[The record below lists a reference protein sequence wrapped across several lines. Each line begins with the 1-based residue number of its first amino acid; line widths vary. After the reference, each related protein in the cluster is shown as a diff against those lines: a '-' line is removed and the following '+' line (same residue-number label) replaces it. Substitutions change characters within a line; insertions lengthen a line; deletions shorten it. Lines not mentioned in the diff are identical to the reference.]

1 MLVETSWSAYGD
13 LSLRLN
19 AVLRLLQLL
28 KLQLT
33 LLKNGTRHQLCMV
46 CQRHLYTLKLLLL
59 GLQLQTR
66 LPALPVVDAELPF
79 QIDRAFL
86 QPLRQLAALLLKDRC
101 GVSNCLCDRL
111 LLSPLASAQHTGM
124 ALWSILMIL

>member
-33 LLKNGTRHQLCMV
+33 LLKNGMRHQLRMV
-46 CQRHLYTLKLLLL
+46 
-59 GLQLQTR
+59 
-66 LPALPVVDAELPF
+66 
-79 QIDRAFL
+79 
-86 QPLRQLAALLLKDRC
+86 
-101 GVSNCLCDRL
+101 
-111 LLSPLASAQHTGM
+111 
-124 ALWSILMIL
+124 